1 MTYAADP
8 NPNLIERIR
17 RWKSAIPW
25 LNTRVPAQ
33 FIAPVC
39 TLCLGA
45 KYKNG
50 WGGHAG
56 FGESD
61 TDSLFYNGA
70 FFIRLV
76 SLGYRGV
83 PVQLLAAVYLSVLF
97 SWWWMVLAGLWC
109 VQVRWSADG
118 VTIFGKRVAYLQS
131 YWGGSKLNGEWVV
144 VPRLR
149 FQNDDTAA
157 AGTTG
162 ANPDQ
167 ARGWNA
173 GTK

>member
-17 RWKSAIPW
+17 RWKSSIPW
-25 LNTRVPAQ
+25 LNTRVPAL
-33 FIAPVC
+33 FVAPVF

-83 PVQLLAAVYLSVLF
+83 PVQLLAALAAGAML

-109 VQVRWSADG
+109 LHIRWAGSDQDKREFAQMY
-118 VTIFGKRVAYLQS
+118 FGDARMRIYHVFETVLVVLVLGMLVWWWFK
-131 YWGGSKLNGEWVV
+131 KINGIM
-144 VPRLR
+144 
-149 FQNDDTAA
+149 
-157 AGTTG
+157 G
-162 ANPDQ
+162 
-167 ARGWNA
+167 
-173 GTK
+173 